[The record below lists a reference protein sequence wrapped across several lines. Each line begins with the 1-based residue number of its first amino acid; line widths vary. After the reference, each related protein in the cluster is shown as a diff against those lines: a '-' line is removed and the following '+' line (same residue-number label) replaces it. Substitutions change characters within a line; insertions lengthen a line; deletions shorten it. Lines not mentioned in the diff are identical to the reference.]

1 MDILLKVMFPDLDML
16 KEKLPE
22 TELQNIGKKRTLYF
36 KSTADSLISGS
47 VNDSNNFYQTLLET
61 ALPLKYMMGNLRI
74 ILMMILRT
82 TSSK

>member
-22 TELQNIGKKRTLYF
+22 TELQNISKKRTLYF

-47 VNDSNNFYQTLLET
+47 VNDSNIFY
-61 ALPLKYMMGNLRI
+61 
-74 ILMMILRT
+74 
-82 TSSK
+82 